1 MHSLEII
8 HRNNRLAEAKARA
21 RSLCST
27 LPLGKAAIEAYNKG
41 FQAGLESSLL
51 SERESIWEEVK
62 A

>member
-1 MHSLEII
+1 MHCLEQIRR
-8 HRNNRLAEAKARA
+8 RNILKEAQYRA